1 MLFLKDFLK
10 RKGLSDTRVGSITK
24 KENGFALHFSYRFTK
39 SGKSISDEWLNAI
52 GWSSCFF
59 FNSHNKI
66 VRRI

>member
-39 SGKSISDEWLNAI
+39 SGKSISDE
-52 GWSSCFF
+52 
-59 FNSHNKI
+59 
-66 VRRI
+66 